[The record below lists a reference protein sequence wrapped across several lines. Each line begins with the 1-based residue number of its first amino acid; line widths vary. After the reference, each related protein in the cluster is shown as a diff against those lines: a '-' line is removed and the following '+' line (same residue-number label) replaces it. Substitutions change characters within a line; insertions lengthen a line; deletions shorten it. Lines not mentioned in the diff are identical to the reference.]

1 MIKTLFIGVWACLIT
16 LAASYETTSLM
27 RARAARPT
35 LAALGAVE
43 TRKSKEM
50 NVPIIRD
57 GMVKGYVVA
66 QFSYVVDLAVA
77 NTLPIPPDA
86 VFVDEA
92 FRYIYDDD
100 KVDFPH
106 LEKIELGKL
115 AATVMQ
121 KVNERMKA
129 RVIADVGVV
138 ECTYLLNTEA
148 KSKL

>member
-16 LAASYETTSLM
+16 LAASYETTGLM

-77 NTLPIPPDA
+77 DTLPIPPDA

-100 KVDFPH
+100 KIDFPH

-129 RVIADVGVV
+129 RVIADVGVI